1 MMERRPLGSTGL
13 QVSALG
19 FGAGPVGD
27 AALSEDDAGRLL
39 HGVLDAGI
47 TLIDTAPSYGT
58 SEERIGRHLQ
68 RRRGEFVLSTKCG
81 YGVPGVEDWTG
92 PCITQGIELAL
103 RRLRTD
109 VIDVMHFHSCPVD
122 VLGRPGVVE
131 ALTRAVEQGKVRVAA
146 YSGDNHALAHA
157 LNMRR
162 FGSIQVSVNLF
173 DQRAIDW
180 GIARAR
186 EQGVG
191 VIAKRPLGN
200 APWRF
205 WERPEA
211 QDVALYWSRM
221 RQMALEARGLDWGE
235 MALRFAAFVPG
246 VASCIVG
253 TTKLEN
259 LLRNVKALEHGPLA
273 PEHVS
278 HIRDAFRRNDHGWDG
293 QI

>member
-1 MMERRPLGSTGL
+1 MERRPLGSTGL
-13 QVSALG
+13 QVSVLG

-27 AALSEDDAGRLL
+27 AALSEEEAGRLL

-47 TLIDTAPSYGT
+47 NLIDTAPSYGS

-68 RRRGEFVLSTKCG
+68 GRRGQFVLSTKCG

-92 PCITQGIELAL
+92 PCITQGIDLAL

-122 VLGRPGVVE
+122 VLERPGVVE

-146 YSGDNHALAHA
+146 YSGDNHALEHA
-157 LNMRR
+157 LNMGR
-162 FGSIQVSVNLF
+162 FGSVQVSVNLF

-186 EQGVG
+186 ERGVG

-205 WERPEA
+205 WERPGA
-211 QDVALYWSRM
+211 QDVALYWDRM
-221 RQMALEARGLDWGE
+221 RQMALEARGLGWGE
-235 MALRFAAFVPG
+235 LALRFAAFVPG

-253 TTKLEN
+253 TTKVEN
-259 LLRNVKALEHGPLA
+259 LMRNVQALEHGPLA
-273 PEHVS
+273 PEHVN

>member
-1 MMERRPLGSTGL
+1 MERRSLGNTGL

-27 AALSEDDAGRLL
+27 AAALSEKEAEKLL
-39 HGVLDAGI
+39 HGVLDTGI
-47 TLIDTAPSYGT
+47 NLIDTAPSYGS

-68 RRRGEFVLSTKCG
+68 GRRGQFVLSTKCG

-122 VLGRPGVVE
+122 VLERPGVVE

-146 YSGDNHALAHA
+146 YSGDNHALEHA
-157 LNMRR
+157 LNMGR

-186 EQGVG
+186 ERGVG

-211 QDVALYWSRM
+211 TDVALYWDRM
-221 RQMALEARGLDWGE
+221 RQMSLEARGLDWSE
-235 MALRFAAFVPG
+235 LALRFAAFVPG

-253 TTKLEN
+253 TTKVEN
-259 LLRNVKALEHGPLA
+259 LLRNVRSLEHGPLA
-273 PEHVS
+273 PAHVN
-278 HIRDAFRRNDHGWDG
+278 HIRDTFRRNDHGWDG

>member
-1 MMERRPLGSTGL
+1 MERRPLGRTGL

-19 FGAGPVGD
+19 YGAGPVGD
-27 AALSEDDAGRLL
+27 AALSEADAAALL

-47 TLIDTAPSYGT
+47 NLIDTAPSYGL

-68 RRRGEFVLSTKCG
+68 ERRREFVLSTKCG

-103 RRLRTD
+103 RRMRTD

-122 VLGRPGVVE
+122 VLERPGVVD

-146 YSGDNHALAHA
+146 YSGDNHALEHA
-157 LNMRR
+157 LNMGR
-162 FGSIQVSVNLF
+162 FGSVQVSVNLF

-180 GIARAR
+180 GVARAR
-186 EQGVG
+186 ERGVG

-205 WERPEA
+205 SERPGA
-211 QDVALYWSRM
+211 QDVALYWDRM
-221 RQMALEARGLDWGE
+221 RQMALDSHGLDWSE
-235 MALRFAAFVPG
+235 LALRFAAFVPG
-246 VASCIVG
+246 VATCLVG
-253 TTKLEN
+253 TTRLEN
-259 LLRNVKALEHGPLA
+259 LQRNVRALEQGPLA
-273 PEHVS
+273 PELVA
-278 HIRDAFRRNDHGWDG
+278 HIRDAFRRNDYGWDG

>member
-1 MMERRPLGSTGL
+1 
-13 QVSALG
+13 
-19 FGAGPVGD
+19 
-27 AALSEDDAGRLL
+27 
-39 HGVLDAGI
+39 VLDAGI
-47 TLIDTAPSYGT
+47 NLIDTAPSYGS

-68 RRRGEFVLSTKCG
+68 GRRGEFVLSTKCG
-81 YGVPGVEDWTG
+81 YGVPGVEDWTA

-122 VLGRPGVVE
+122 VLERPGVVD

-146 YSGDNHALAHA
+146 YSGDNQALEHA
-157 LNMRR
+157 LNTGR

-180 GIARAR
+180 GVTRAR
-186 EQGVG
+186 ERGVG

-205 WERPEA
+205 RERPGA
-211 QDVALYWSRM
+211 PDVSLYWDRM
-221 RQMALEARGLDWGE
+221 RQMALEARGLDWSE
-235 MALRFAAFVPG
+235 LALRFAAFVPG

-253 TTKLEN
+253 TTKVEN
-259 LLRNVKALEHGPLA
+259 LMRNVRALEHGPLA
-273 PEHVS
+273 PEHIN
-278 HIRDAFRRNDHGWDG
+278 HIQDAFRRNDHGWDG

>member
-1 MMERRPLGSTGL
+1 
-13 QVSALG
+13 
-19 FGAGPVGD
+19 
-27 AALSEDDAGRLL
+27 
-39 HGVLDAGI
+39 
-47 TLIDTAPSYGT
+47 
-58 SEERIGRHLQ
+58 
-68 RRRGEFVLSTKCG
+68 VLSTKCG

-122 VLGRPGVVE
+122 VLERPGVVD

-146 YSGDNHALAHA
+146 YSGDNHPLEHA
-157 LNMRR
+157 LNMGR
-162 FGSIQVSVNLF
+162 FGSVQVSVNLL

-180 GIARAR
+180 GVARAR
-186 EQGVG
+186 ERGVG

-205 WERPEA
+205 SERPGA
-211 QDVALYWSRM
+211 QDVALYWDRM
-221 RQMALEARGLDWGE
+221 RQMALDPHGLDWSE
-235 MALRFAAFVPG
+235 FALRFAAFTPG

-253 TTKLEN
+253 TTRLEN
-259 LLRNVKALEHGPLA
+259 LQRNVRALEHGPLA
-273 PEHVS
+273 PELVS
-278 HIRDAFRRNDHGWDG
+278 QIRDTFRRNDHGWDG